1 MSLNVIREEI
11 CVLLDTL
18 AEQKDIIMK
27 HKQRIP
33 QIEIDIMMSNIRK
46 LYEFFHELDKLN
58 SMQRTPS
65 GYMPET
71 REQDP
76 VFNENQEEEKPKETM
91 IPDVAPEEDRMKI
104 PVEEIKIPPPPQ
116 EIVEKQELP
125 AITEVPKVSPVADTK
140 KGGKEKKSLPDL
152 FAETEKI
159 SLADKYKNS
168 GQTSVHERISTGK
181 SEKTVADKIGDA
193 PLPDL
198 KAAIG
203 INDKF
208 LFINEL
214 FKGDL
219 QEYNRTIDRLNA
231 ASVMADAEEILEEK
245 ADQFEWSKKA
255 DVEARLKSFVNRK
268 FS

>member
-11 CVLLDTL
+11 GVLLDTL
-18 AEQKDIIMK
+18 AEQKEAIMK

-58 SMQRTPS
+58 SMQRLTTAAI
-65 GYMPET
+65 PET
-71 REQDP
+71 RVYPPMVSEKK
-76 VFNENQEEEKPKETM
+76 EEEKQDETPKTEIVTAEETAKPPVAETEM
-91 IPDVAPEEDRMKI
+91 PPQPTEVEEKHLPPPIPDE
-104 PVEEIKIPPPPQ
+104 
-116 EIVEKQELP
+116 
-125 AITEVPKVSPVADTK
+125 PKVNPVVETK

-159 SLADKYKNS
+159 SLADKFKNS
-168 GQTSVHERISTGK
+168 GKTSVHERISTGK

-219 QEYNRTIDRLNA
+219 QEYNKTIDRLNA
-231 ASVMADAEEILEEK
+231 ASGITDAEEILEEK